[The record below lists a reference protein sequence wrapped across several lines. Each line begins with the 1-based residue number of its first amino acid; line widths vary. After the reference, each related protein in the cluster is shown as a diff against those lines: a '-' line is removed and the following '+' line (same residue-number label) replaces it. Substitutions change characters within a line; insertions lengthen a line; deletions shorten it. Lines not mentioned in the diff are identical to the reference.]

1 MRISDWSSD
10 VCSSDLPVITWGS
23 VPMLPHTMNEG
34 TFEAPNGTIQGKAAR
49 WEGEGRALAA
59 SVFTGF
65 NLADVP
71 DAALSVVVVTDGDSA
86 GAQAMT
92 DELLTDA
99 WAARADFSFESEP
112 LADSVARA
120 KQLASDKGQV
130 FLLDHFDNSAS
141 GGTMDTT
148 AVLAELIAQELDD
161 AVFFGIYDP
170 EAVEAAMAAGVGD
183 PFDRDVGGKYADR
196 KSVV

>member
-1 MRISDWSSD
+1 
-10 VCSSDLPVITWGS
+10 
-23 VPMLPHTMNEG
+23 MLPHTMNEG

-92 DELLTDA
+92 DEMLTDA
-99 WAARADFSFESEP
+99 RAASAAFSFESEP

-120 KQLASDKGQV
+120 QQLASEKGPV
-130 FLLDHFDNSAS
+130 LLIDHCDNRRSETRRVGQECARGIGS
-141 GGTMDTT
+141 GW
-148 AVLAELIAQELDD
+148 L
-161 AVFFGIYDP
+161 
-170 EAVEAAMAAGVGD
+170 
-183 PFDRDVGGKYADR
+183 
-196 KSVV
+196 

>member
-1 MRISDWSSD
+1 
-10 VCSSDLPVITWGS
+10 
-23 VPMLPHTMNEG
+23 MLPHTMNEG

-99 WAARADFSFESEP
+99 WAARARSEEHT
-112 LADSVARA
+112 S
-120 KQLASDKGQV
+120 
-130 FLLDHFDNSAS
+130 
-141 GGTMDTT
+141 
-148 AVLAELIAQELDD
+148 ELQSLMRISY
-161 AVFFGIYDP
+161 AVFCLNI
-170 EAVEAAMAAGVGD
+170 
-183 PFDRDVGGKYADR
+183 KY
-196 KSVV
+196 KHTFISPYLSVTMLV

>member
-71 DAALSVVVVTDGDSA
+71 DAALSVVVVTAGDSA

-92 DELLTDA
+92 D
-99 WAARADFSFESEP
+99 
-112 LADSVARA
+112 
-120 KQLASDKGQV
+120 
-130 FLLDHFDNSAS
+130 
-141 GGTMDTT
+141 
-148 AVLAELIAQELDD
+148 
-161 AVFFGIYDP
+161 
-170 EAVEAAMAAGVGD
+170 
-183 PFDRDVGGKYADR
+183 R
-196 KSVV
+196 KSVVWGKSVSVRVNLGGGRTL

>member
-10 VCSSDLPVITWGS
+10 VCSSDLGS
-23 VPMLPHTMNEG
+23 RSPP
-34 TFEAPNGTIQGKAAR
+34 AC
-49 WEGEGRALAA
+49 
-59 SVFTGF
+59 SGF

-120 KQLASDKGQV
+120 KQLASDKGPV
-130 FLLDHFDNSAS
+130 FLLDHCANSAS
-141 GGTMDTT
+141 GGTMATT
-148 AVLAELIAQELDD
+148 AEI
-161 AVFFGIYDP
+161 GR
-170 EAVEAAMAAGVGD
+170 AACRGRVC
-183 PFDRDVGGKYADR
+183 K
-196 KSVV
+196 